1 MSQSK
6 HVATQMPTGGW
17 VISMEQGRAMTEMEA
32 KAALRSLDAA
42 ERQRTNLGMS
52 TSEELID
59 ELSRRHAGHLI
70 VIEHQVDGKPGETR
84 LRVHSSLAVWTAMG
98 LVVYAQEA
106 LRCRARSTMEQAPDR
121 RFDG

>member
-42 ERQRTNLGMS
+42 ERQR